1 MYNGNIA
8 IPKLVHSEYI
18 RKFIGSCTF
27 FRLYKTK
34 VILSFFVFFISIFAC
49 KLKNI
54 SSYIG
59 SNRFINFIVP
69 TCGDLS
75 LLDWLFFSAKSL
87 CLSNSSA
94 LHHAI
99 FPPLENIPFMFI
111 IVMWHISRHLQIF
124 HSCFLL
130 TSTTLNCHV
139 TYFPPSTN
147 ISFMFTIDLNDL
159 KLSCEIPFE
168 VILTARRLRLIVPL
182 MFLQLCDLNLIVSQW
197 NIVRKIF
204 IKNMGLQVGTKSLS
218 AQTTMYR
225 FLEGAEMNWNV
236 RLTPYVP
243 IHFLTL

>member
-1 MYNGNIA
+1 M
-8 IPKLVHSEYI
+8 
-18 RKFIGSCTF
+18 
-27 FRLYKTK
+27 
-34 VILSFFVFFISIFAC
+34 
-49 KLKNI
+49 
-54 SSYIG
+54 
-59 SNRFINFIVP
+59 IVP

-75 LLDWLFFSAKSL
+75 LLDWLFFSAKSP

-130 TSTTLNCHV
+130 TSTTLNYHV

-168 VILTARRLRLIVPL
+168 VILTAPRLRLIVPL

-218 AQTTMYR
+218 AQATMYR
-225 FLEGAEMNWNV
+225 FLEGAKMNWNV
-236 RLTPYVP
+236 RLTPQFISLPSKNPYIVALERTTYNVSV
-243 IHFLTL
+243 ISSLFLSISTSLCAILLWKMCHTMFINMISS